1 MTCVYEVTLNSSVND
16 SINKETMDVTI
27 IDVNIREQSGW
38 KSKVEVFAVCVK
50 DVVWVAT
57 STAVLTILPYVLMQ
71 RFTK

>member
-1 MTCVYEVTLNSSVND
+1 MTCVYEVTLNGSVND
-16 SINKETMDVTI
+16 SINEETMDVT

-57 STAVLTILPYVLMQ
+57 STAVLTILPYFLMQ

>member
-1 MTCVYEVTLNSSVND
+1 MTCVYEVTLNGPVND
-16 SINKETMDVTI
+16 SINKETMDVTM
-27 IDVNIREQSGW
+27 DVNIREQSGW